1 MTTISITVSDE
12 ITHWFFY
19 KDDRVVQETVIY
31 RKSEDVWILNSLID
45 WSKSG
50 SQN

>member
-19 KDDRVVQETVIY
+19 TDGRVVQETVIY
-31 RKSEDVWILNSLID
+31 RKLEDVWTLNSLID

-50 SQN
+50 SLN